1 LLSPIVMKADVS
13 PLVLLVE
20 DDRDT
25 REMYRTY
32 LTYSGVRV
40 AEAPNAFQA
49 LERAHEQRPDIVVT
63 DIAMPGMDGLELS
76 RKLREEPPTRDVPI
90 IALSGQASSRAR
102 EAGFDVVLEKPCM
115 PDALLS
121 AIQQVLHSH
130 R

>member
-1 LLSPIVMKADVS
+1 MKPQGS

-20 DDRDT
+20 DDCDT

-40 AEAPNAFQA
+40 AEAPDGFQA
-49 LERAHEQRPDIVVT
+49 LERAHQQRPDVVVT

-102 EAGFDVVLEKPCM
+102 EAGFNVVLDKPCM
-115 PDALLS
+115 PDALLH
-121 AIQQVLHSH
+121 AIEEVLYSH